1 MIIKKVDL
9 NTYHAH
15 DREMSSIEGVLYSL
29 YDLGYLEYCDSKQ
42 YREMSKAIYQ
52 FYEALENGTL
62 EEGES

>member
-1 MIIKKVDL
+1 MIAKKVDL

-15 DREMSSIEGVLYSL
+15 DSAMNSIEGVLAILYS
-29 YDLGYLEYCDSKQ
+29 LGYLEYCDSKQ
-42 YREMSKAIYQ
+42 YREMSNAIYQ